1 LKSRIIKKSVEKKM
15 SKRKLFSIALI
26 TCFVTLMLAL
36 TAKLPS
42 TVAMAAHQPIEIQN
56 ITAGDNHLLTATL
69 AQTPT
74 TALPATNSTVNINHQ
89 VVALVMQ
96 PTQEEI
102 HAFSALTGE
111 WTSLGGEG
119 FRVSPDDVAMVSK
132 LVVLVAQPGPDQ
144 IHAFSALTGQWA
156 TLSGEGFRV
165 NADDVFKVNDS
176 VIVVTQPG
184 TDKIHA
190 FSALTGQWATL
201 DGESFNV
208 SPDDIILVG
217 PTTP

>member
-1 LKSRIIKKSVEKKM
+1 
-15 SKRKLFSIALI
+15 
-26 TCFVTLMLAL
+26 
-36 TAKLPS
+36 
-42 TVAMAAHQPIEIQN
+42 
-56 ITAGDNHLLTATL
+56 
-69 AQTPT
+69 
-74 TALPATNSTVNINHQ
+74 
-89 VVALVMQ
+89 
-96 PTQEEI
+96 
-102 HAFSALTGE
+102 
-111 WTSLGGEG
+111 
-119 FRVSPDDVAMVSK
+119 MVSK